1 MEKTASENKKSI
13 FVNSIRELKNVRAV
27 TFCGMMA
34 ALAIALNYVASIDI
48 GPYVRIGFSGI
59 PNQIVAYVFGPAV
72 GAIFGALLDII
83 KFIIKPSGMF
93 FPGFTISAA
102 LGGLIYGLFLYRKP
116 VSVKN
121 VLIAQILIKIF
132 VNIGLNTLW
141 LKLLYDKAILVILPG
156 RILSNAVMLPIDTIL
171 MLAVLSAVE
180 RFILPYFRN
189 HKDQ

>member
-1 MEKTASENKKSI
+1 MEKTVSENKKSI

>member
-180 RFILPYFRN
+180 RFILPFFRN

>member
-1 MEKTASENKKSI
+1 MEKTASENKKSV

-48 GPYVRIGFSGI
+48 GPSVRIGFSGI